1 MPEPSLAITPHS
13 DEAFLREVDEE
24 LRRDQLAGFW
34 TRWGRW
40 VVGGIVAALA
50 VFAGVL
56 YWQHYQEV
64 AAGVEGEKLQAAYD
78 SLGAGKFADAQAAL
92 TPIAQSDRR
101 GYRALA
107 IFSLA
112 DIALQKND
120 LKGAAAL
127 FAKVAGD
134 TAQPDAF
141 RNLALVRQTSAEY
154 DALKPQVVID
164 RLRPLAVPGNPWFG
178 SAGEMVAVA
187 DLRTGRRDLAG
198 ALYGQIARD
207 DGVPQSIR
215 QRAVQMA
222 GLLGVDAAAAVSA
235 PTLNQDVKAQ

>member
-1 MPEPSLAITPHS
+1 MAITPHS

-40 VVGGIVAALA
+40 VIAAIVGGLA
-50 VFAGVL
+50 IFAGVL
-56 YWQHYQEV
+56 FWQQHRET
-64 AAGVEGEKLQAAYD
+64 AAGVEGEKLQAAFD
-78 SLGAGKFADAQAAL
+78 TLGTGKFADAHAQLA
-92 TPIAQSDRR
+92 PIAQSSRP

-107 IFSLA
+107 IFSQA

-127 FAKVAGD
+127 FASVASD
-134 TAQPDAF
+134 PAQPDAF

-154 DALKPQVVID
+154 DSLKPQVVID
-164 RLRPLAVPGNPWFG
+164 RLRPLAVPGNPWLG
-178 SAGEMVAVA
+178 SAGEMMAVA
-187 DLRTGRRDLAG
+187 ELRTGRRDLAG
-198 ALYGQIARD
+198 ALFGQIARD
-207 DGVPQSIR
+207 DGVPQTIR

-222 GLLGVDAAAAVSA
+222 GLLGVDASAAMTA

>member
-1 MPEPSLAITPHS
+1 MAITPHS

-34 TRWGRW
+34 TRWGRF
-40 VVGGIVAALA
+40 VIVAIVAGLA

-56 YWQHYQEV
+56 FWQHRQDV
-64 AAGVEGEKLQAAYD
+64 AAGVEGENLQAAYD
-78 SLGAGKFADAQAAL
+78 SLGTGKYADAQAKL
-92 TPIAQSDRR
+92 VPIAQSSRP

-107 IFSLA
+107 IFSQA

-127 FAKVAGD
+127 FASVAAD

-164 RLRPLAVPGNPWFG
+164 RLRPLAVPGNAYFG
-178 SAGEMVAVA
+178 SAGEMMAIA
-187 DLRTGRRDLAG
+187 ELRTGRRDLAG
-198 ALYGQIARD
+198 ALFGQIARD
-207 DGVPQSIR
+207 DGVPQTIR

-222 GLLGVDAAAAVSA
+222 GLLGVDASSA
-235 PTLNQDVKAQ
+235 MTAPSLNQDVKAQ

>member
-1 MPEPSLAITPHS
+1 MAITPHS

-40 VVGGIVAALA
+40 VVAAIIAGLA

-56 YWQHYQEV
+56 YWQHHQLV
-64 AAGVEGEKLQAAYD
+64 AAGVEGEDLQAAFD
-78 SLGAGKFADAQAAL
+78 SLGAGKFPEAQAKLA
-92 TPIAQSDRR
+92 PIAQSGRP

-107 IFSLA
+107 IFSQA

-127 FAKVAGD
+127 FASVAAD

-141 RNLALVRQTSAEY
+141 RNLAIVRQTSAQY

-178 SAGEMVAVA
+178 SAGEMMAIA
-187 DLRTGRRDLAG
+187 ELRTGRRDLAG
-198 ALYGQIARD
+198 ALFGQIARD
-207 DGVPQSIR
+207 DGVPQTIR
-215 QRAVQMA
+215 QRSVQMA
-222 GLLGVDAAAAVSA
+222 GLLGVDAATAITT